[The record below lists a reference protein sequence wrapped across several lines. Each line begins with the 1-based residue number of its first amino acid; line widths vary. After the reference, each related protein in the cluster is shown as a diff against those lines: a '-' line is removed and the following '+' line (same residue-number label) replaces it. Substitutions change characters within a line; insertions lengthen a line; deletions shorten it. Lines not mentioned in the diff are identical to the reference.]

1 MTIKQL
7 SVFLENRP
15 GALLEFTRLLRQH
28 DINMRALCLAEVA
41 EYGVIRVIVDDTYEL
56 MNVLKNEGY
65 VFQTTP
71 VLAVTIEDKPGALVS
86 MLNIL
91 GDNKVNLEYSYA
103 FLAKKAN
110 SAFMVFRVAD
120 NDKAIKVLTANG
132 IRPICHE
139 DMEQLFK

>member
-71 VLAVTIEDKPGALVS
+71 SPLRTNPAPSFISWRRWKLPTSTWNTPMPLLHRKWGKRTSSSVS
-86 MLNIL
+86 RIL
-91 GDNKVNLEYSYA
+91 TRQER
-103 FLAKKAN
+103 F
-110 SAFMVFRVAD
+110 
-120 NDKAIKVLTANG
+120 
-132 IRPICHE
+132 
-139 DMEQLFK
+139 

>member
-71 VLAVTIEDKPGALVS
+71 VLAVTIEDKPGALVH
-86 MLNIL
+86 IL
-91 GDNKVNLEYSYA
+91 EALEASDINVEYAYA
-103 FLAKKAN
+103 FTAQKVGEAYIIL
-110 SAFMVFRVAD
+110 RVAD
-120 NDKAIKVLTANG
+120 PDKAGKVLNYAG
-132 IRPICHE
+132 IRLLSTE
-139 DMEQLFK
+139 DLTKL

>member
-15 GALLEFTRLLRQH
+15 GALLEFTRLLSAH
-28 DINMRALCLAEVA
+28 EINMRALCLAEVA

-86 MLNIL
+86 TLAA
-91 GDNKVNLEYSYA
+91 LEASDINVEYAYA
-103 FLAKKAN
+103 FTAKKMGEAYIIL
-110 SAFMVFRVAD
+110 RVAEP
-120 NDKAIKVLTANG
+120 DKAEKSLRHAG
-132 IRPICHE
+132 INLLSAE
-139 DMEQLFK
+139 DLAEL